1 MTTAVVGSDVCQRAR
16 LDRNDHQGPSMPE
29 LRFIISTAMYVL
41 NVECDLWYEHVADV
55 VQSLQRSL
63 SHIGTFNVSYE

>member
-1 MTTAVVGSDVCQRAR
+1 
-16 LDRNDHQGPSMPE
+16 MPE
-29 LRFIISTAMYVL
+29 LSFIISTEMCVP
-41 NVECDLWYEHVADV
+41 NIECDLWYKHVADV